1 MNKKRFLIGAVA
13 ASVAITIFC
22 AAGCS
27 GCSKNKEWVEEVPD
41 TFINQTLDFELTP
54 EVDMPTPDVSSH
66 RGEEIEELVV
76 KYGQSYENDE
86 YLKDD
91 VVLFRRWQWEALYN
105 SLAQKAKDNPRYLN
119 TYRLQAEAYLIK
131 SEYQAAL
138 SALDKVLSYNH
149 DDVYALGLSAYV
161 QNIQGNTV
169 QRDARLKALK
179 KVSPKCHDD
188 LYTLMTKVTGWLAE
202 EHGTEK
208 LEGTEKR
215 NYDAI
220 GLLGVSP
227 TADGKLQGS
236 GAARVKSAFK
246 AAYLSRDSKN
256 NSPKIIPSGGAI
268 DTEYSEAKVMG
279 DYIVRNSASIAESLE
294 IDSKEFCVYG
304 DDIILDE
311 QARDTVGN
319 IIGICS
325 VMEENDLHNLLIIAS
340 EDQVMRAECIAK
352 AYIDAHNLDITLASH
367 AAGGTSP
374 SGNQS
379 KYSYICA
386 ASAYGLFT
394 KNDYAEHSKYV
405 VDTTNELTKFEG
417 KVAVDKTTAAKG
429 ETITYS
435 AVPAAGYEVDSVEVK
450 TASGTAVTVNN
461 GTFTMP
467 AESIMISA
475 TFKRIAGTVTLDFF
489 NSKNF
494 GTNKNGITDISDALK
509 ACENDIK
516 AVNSGLVSV
525 TDTIGEDPLISAKNA
540 LGYGKM
546 GGFGLAAGGRI
557 GGFKLN
563 FKNDYKISKIQ
574 VTAVKFAENEGH
586 LQVNGIEPTN
596 GELQGEANVFDPSY
610 YVEYAFDAPV
620 NSLDFR
626 TVADTVTVDGT
637 STTNYGR
644 VIIYSVTLFLEDAAK
659 VDTLYSV
666 NVDETEHGSVTPSVD
681 KAIAGTT
688 VSLDVVGEKGYF
700 VDTLK
705 VMNGETEINVTDNT
719 FIMPEGNVTINAT
732 FVSRLTVAT
741 TIEVAGDK
749 KYNSQIVGAVEL
761 DKDAYSVGEKATISV
776 KAGAGF
782 ELDTLVVKTESGAT
796 VTVNND
802 NTFTFGNEN
811 VVITATY
818 KVKEGTTTL
827 DFLKPEYVGTDKHG
841 SYTAADIE
849 SGYEERINAM
859 YGDNFVDVSE
869 VDACGID
876 KFGGWG
882 IGSGKKAGSFSLT
895 FAGNK
900 KISKIIVN
908 GAKNKDGEG
917 QIVVN
922 GTNMGE
928 QTFSATN
935 SGNAD
940 GQFDIDS
947 NVTFEFDTA
956 TNKLAFV
963 GANAQGG
970 GRTII
975 YSITIIWAE

>member
-1 MNKKRFLIGAVA
+1 MNKRRFLIGAIA
-13 ASVAITIFC
+13 ASVAISIFC

-27 GCSKNKEWVEEVPD
+27 GCSKKQEWVEEVPD

-54 EVDMPTPDVSSH
+54 DVEMPTPDVSSH

-161 QNIQGNTV
+161 QNIQGNTA

-188 LYTLMTKVTGWLAE
+188 LYELMAKVTGWLAE
-202 EHGTEK
+202 EHGTDK
-208 LEGTEKR
+208 LDSNEQR

-220 GLLGVSP
+220 GILGVSP

-294 IDSKEFCVYG
+294 IDPAEFCVYG

-311 QARDTVGN
+311 QARDTIGN

-325 VMEENDLHNLLIIAS
+325 IMAENDLHNLLIIAS

-352 AYIDAHNLDITLASH
+352 AYIDAHDLDITLASH

-374 SGNQS
+374 SANQS

-417 KVAVDKTTAAKG
+417 KVVVDKATADKG

-435 AVPAAGYEVDSVEVK
+435 AVPAAGYEVDKVEVK
-450 TASGTAVTVNN
+450 TASGTAVTANN

-467 AESIMISA
+467 DESVMISA

-489 NSKNF
+489 NSENF
-494 GTNKNGITDISDALK
+494 GTNKNGITSVPDALK

-525 TDTIGEDPLISAKNA
+525 TDTIADDPLISANNA

-563 FKNDYKISKIQ
+563 FKDDYKISKIQ
-574 VTAVKFAENEGH
+574 VTAVRFAENEGH
-586 LQVNGIEPTN
+586 LQVNGIDPTK

-610 YVEYAFDAPV
+610 YVEYTFDAPV

-626 TVADTVTVDGT
+626 TVADTVTVDGA

-644 VIIYSVTLFLEDAAK
+644 VIIYSVTLFLEDATK

-666 NVDETEHGSVTPSVD
+666 NVGEIEHGSVTPSID

-688 VSLDVVGEKGYF
+688 VSLDVVGDKGYF

-705 VMNGETEINVTDNT
+705 VMNGETEVEVTDNS
-719 FIMPEGNVTINAT
+719 FVMPNGNVTISAT
-732 FVSRLTVAT
+732 FVSRLTAAT
-741 TIEVAGDK
+741 TIEVTGDK
-749 KYNSQIVGAVEL
+749 EYNWQIAGAIVL
-761 DKDAYSVGEKATISV
+761 DKSAYSVGEKATITV
-776 KAGAGF
+776 KSGAGF
-782 ELDTLVVKTESGAT
+782 ELDSLVVKTESGKN

-802 NTFTFGNEN
+802 NTFTFTDEN
-811 VVITATY
+811 VEITATY
-818 KVKEGTTTL
+818 KVKAGTTTL
-827 DFLKPEYVGTDKHG
+827 DFLKPEYVGTAEHG
-841 SYTAADIE
+841 SYTTADIQ
-849 SGYEERINAM
+849 SGYQERINGM
-859 YGDNFVDVSE
+859 YGENYVTVSN

-882 IGSGKKAGSFSLT
+882 IGSGSKPGSFTLD
-895 FAGNK
+895 FGDK
-900 KISKIIVN
+900 KISKIVVN

-917 QIVVN
+917 LFKVSGVEGDTTFTAVN
-922 GTNMGE
+922 GGE
-928 QTFSATN
+928 
-935 SGNAD
+935 G
-940 GQFDIDS
+940 GEFDIDS
-947 NVTFEFDTA
+947 NITYEFTDPVSA
-956 TNKLAFV
+956 LEFLGNAKAV
-963 GANAQGG
+963 G
-970 GRTII
+970 RSII

>member
-1 MNKKRFLIGAVA
+1 MNKRRFLIGAIA
-13 ASVAITIFC
+13 ASVAISIFC

-27 GCSKNKEWVEEVPD
+27 GCSKKQEWVEEVPD
-41 TFINQTLDFELTP
+41 TFINETLDFELTP
-54 EVDMPTPDVSSH
+54 DVEMPTPDVSSH

-161 QNIQGNTV
+161 QNIQGNTA

-188 LYTLMTKVTGWLAE
+188 LYELMAKVTGWLAE
-202 EHGTEK
+202 EHGTDK
-208 LEGTEKR
+208 LDSNEQR

-220 GLLGVSP
+220 GILGVSP

-294 IDSKEFCVYG
+294 IDPAEFCVYG

-311 QARDTVGN
+311 QARDTIGN

-325 VMEENDLHNLLIIAS
+325 IMAENDLHNLLIIAS

-352 AYIDAHNLDITLASH
+352 AYIDAHDLDITLASH

-374 SGNQS
+374 SANQS

-417 KVAVDKTTAAKG
+417 KVVVDKATADKG

-435 AVPAAGYEVDSVEVK
+435 AVPAAGYEVDKVEVK
-450 TASGTAVTVNN
+450 TASGTAVTANN

-467 AESIMISA
+467 DESVMISA

-489 NSKNF
+489 NSENF
-494 GTNKNGITDISDALK
+494 GTNKNGITSVPDALK

-525 TDTIGEDPLISAKNA
+525 TDTIADDPLISANNA

-563 FKNDYKISKIQ
+563 FKDDYKISKIQ
-574 VTAVKFAENEGH
+574 VTAVRFAENEGH
-586 LQVNGIEPTN
+586 LQVNGNDPTK

-610 YVEYAFDAPV
+610 YVEYTFDAPV

-626 TVADTVTVDGT
+626 TVADTVTVDGA

-644 VIIYSVTLFLEDAAK
+644 VIIYSVTLFLEDATK

-666 NVDETEHGSVTPSVD
+666 NVGEIEHGSVTPSID

-688 VSLDVVGEKGYF
+688 VSLDVVGDKGYF

-705 VMNGETEINVTDNT
+705 VMNGETEVEVTDNS
-719 FIMPEGNVTINAT
+719 FVMPNGNVTISAT
-732 FVSRLTVAT
+732 FVSRLTAAT
-741 TIEVAGDK
+741 TIEVTGDK
-749 KYNSQIVGAVEL
+749 EYNWQIAGAIVL
-761 DKDAYSVGEKATISV
+761 DKSAYSVGEKATITV
-776 KAGAGF
+776 KSGAGF
-782 ELDTLVVKTESGAT
+782 ELDSLVVKTESGKN

-802 NTFTFGNEN
+802 NTFTFTDEN
-811 VVITATY
+811 VEITATY
-818 KVKEGTTTL
+818 KVKAGTTTL
-827 DFLKPEYVGTDKHG
+827 DFLKPEYVGTAEHG
-841 SYTAADIE
+841 SYTTADIQ
-849 SGYEERINAM
+849 SGYQERINGM
-859 YGDNFVDVSE
+859 YGENYVTVSN

-882 IGSGKKAGSFSLT
+882 IGSGSKPGSFTLD
-895 FAGNK
+895 FGDK
-900 KISKIIVN
+900 KISKIVVN

-917 QIVVN
+917 LFKVSGVEGDTTFTAVN
-922 GTNMGE
+922 GGE
-928 QTFSATN
+928 
-935 SGNAD
+935 G
-940 GQFDIDS
+940 GEFDIDS
-947 NVTFEFDTA
+947 NITYEFTDPVSA
-956 TNKLAFV
+956 LEFLGNAKAV
-963 GANAQGG
+963 G
-970 GRTII
+970 RSII

>member
-1 MNKKRFLIGAVA
+1 MNKRRFLIGAIA
-13 ASVAITIFC
+13 ASVAISIFC

-27 GCSKNKEWVEEVPD
+27 GCSKKQEWVEEVPD

-54 EVDMPTPDVSSH
+54 DVEMPTPDVSSH

-161 QNIQGNTV
+161 QNIQGNTA

-188 LYTLMTKVTGWLAE
+188 LYELMAKVTGWLAE
-202 EHGTEK
+202 EHGTDK
-208 LEGTEKR
+208 LDSNEQR

-220 GLLGVSP
+220 GILGVSP

-294 IDSKEFCVYG
+294 IDPAEFCVYG

-311 QARDTVGN
+311 QARDTIGN

-325 VMEENDLHNLLIIAS
+325 IMAENDLHNLLIIAS

-352 AYIDAHNLDITLASH
+352 AYIDAHDLDITLASH

-374 SGNQS
+374 SANQS

-417 KVAVDKTTAAKG
+417 KVVVDKATADKG

-435 AVPAAGYEVDSVEVK
+435 AVPAAGYEVDKVEVK
-450 TASGTAVTVNN
+450 TASGTAVTANN

-467 AESIMISA
+467 DESVMISA
-475 TFKRIAGTVTLDFF
+475 AFKRIAGTVTLDFF
-489 NSKNF
+489 NSENF
-494 GTNKNGITDISDALK
+494 GTNKNGITSVPDALK

-525 TDTIGEDPLISAKNA
+525 TDTIADDPLISANNA

-563 FKNDYKISKIQ
+563 FKDDYKISKIQ
-574 VTAVKFAENEGH
+574 VTAVRFAENEGH
-586 LQVNGIEPTN
+586 LQVNGNDPTK

-610 YVEYAFDAPV
+610 YVEYTFDAPV

-626 TVADTVTVDGT
+626 TVADTVTVDGA

-644 VIIYSVTLFLEDAAK
+644 VIIYSVTLFLEDATK

-666 NVDETEHGSVTPSVD
+666 NVGEIEHGSVTPSID

-688 VSLDVVGEKGYF
+688 VSLDVVGDKGYF

-705 VMNGETEINVTDNT
+705 VMNGETEVEVTDNS
-719 FIMPEGNVTINAT
+719 FVMPNGNVTISAT
-732 FVSRLTVAT
+732 FVSRLTAAT
-741 TIEVAGDK
+741 TIEVTGDK
-749 KYNSQIVGAVEL
+749 EYNWQIAGAIVL
-761 DKDAYSVGEKATISV
+761 DKSAYSVGEKATITV
-776 KAGAGF
+776 KSGAGF
-782 ELDTLVVKTESGAT
+782 ELDSLVVKTESGKN

-802 NTFTFGNEN
+802 NTFTFTDEN
-811 VVITATY
+811 VEITATY
-818 KVKEGTTTL
+818 KVKAGTTTL
-827 DFLKPEYVGTDKHG
+827 DFLKPEYVGTAEHG
-841 SYTAADIE
+841 SYTTADIQ
-849 SGYEERINAM
+849 SGYQERINGM
-859 YGDNFVDVSE
+859 YGENYVTVSN

-882 IGSGKKAGSFSLT
+882 IGSGSKPGSFTLD
-895 FAGNK
+895 FGDK
-900 KISKIIVN
+900 KISKIVVN

-917 QIVVN
+917 LFKVSGVEGDTTFTAVN
-922 GTNMGE
+922 GGE
-928 QTFSATN
+928 
-935 SGNAD
+935 G
-940 GQFDIDS
+940 GEFDIDS
-947 NVTFEFDTA
+947 NITYEFTDPVSA
-956 TNKLAFV
+956 LEFLGNAKAV
-963 GANAQGG
+963 G
-970 GRTII
+970 RSII